1 MKQVAA
7 ELGKAQITQPK
18 LCLVTNYKMLENKNY
33 TPTGASTNPRN
44 FDLNKNLD
52 MNLI

>member
-1 MKQVAA
+1 MKQVAD

-18 LCLVTNYKMLENKNY
+18 LCLVINYKMLENKNY
-33 TPTGASTNPRN
+33 TPTEASTNPKN